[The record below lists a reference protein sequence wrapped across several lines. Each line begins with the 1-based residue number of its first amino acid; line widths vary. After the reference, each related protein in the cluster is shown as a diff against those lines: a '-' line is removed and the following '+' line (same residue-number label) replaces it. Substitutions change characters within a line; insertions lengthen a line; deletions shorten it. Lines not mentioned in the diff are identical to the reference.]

1 MAYVVCI
8 GLPIAA
14 MPVIF
19 GLVLCC
25 TIILIPVGAAM
36 RPLHLRRK
44 GK

>member
-1 MAYVVCI
+1 MARI

-25 TIILIPVGAAM
+25 TIILIPVGVAM
-36 RPLHLRRK
+36 RRMA
-44 GK
+44 G